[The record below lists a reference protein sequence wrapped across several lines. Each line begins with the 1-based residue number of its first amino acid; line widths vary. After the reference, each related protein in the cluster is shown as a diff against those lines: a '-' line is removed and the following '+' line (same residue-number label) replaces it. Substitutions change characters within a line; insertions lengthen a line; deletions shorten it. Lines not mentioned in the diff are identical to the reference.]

1 MAQISKRGMGVAPQ
15 NPAPQLPKFD
25 PVFQGAILQI
35 SQSMNHMI
43 RLVRSAGFE
52 EGGFVWTRFGITPPK
67 INIELENDGLEDDF
81 PFPGVY
87 SQVPC

>member
-52 EGGFVWTRFGITPPK
+52 EGGFVWTRFGIMSNWMFPK
-67 INIELENDGLEDDF
+67 IVVPPNH
-81 PFPGVY
+81 PF
-87 SQVPC
+87 